1 MLTCLSLFVV
11 GMLLSA
17 FFSGAETG
25 FYRVTRVRLVLD
37 AMGGDWIASRLL
49 SLTNNP
55 TLFVATTLIGNNLA
69 NYLIRGWRV

>member
-1 MLTCLSLFVV
+1 MSKRFTI
-11 GMLLSA
+11 A
-17 FFSGAETG
+17 
-25 FYRVTRVRLVLD
+25 LD

-69 NYLIRGWRV
+69 NYLTSYAIDSSFVG